1 MKKITQIL
9 LFVTVLTYGQQQ
21 QFSMQEA
28 IEFALDNNRS
38 VLNAKLDIDAAKQKK
53 WETTTMGLPQLNA
66 KIDYQNF
73 IIQPISFI
81 PKTLFGGPPG
91 EYFEGAMNSK
101 QNINASATLSQLVF
115 NGSYLVGLESAK
127 VYLKISDNAL
137 IKTKKVIKEMV
148 ISAYGN
154 VLMAEEGLTILNDNK
169 DILDKNIKD
178 TKALYDNGFVEE
190 ESVEQLELTRATL
203 LNQINKTEQLK
214 QTAYQMLNFTLG
226 QDINTPIELTDS
238 LESLANEN
246 YDLAITNAPFSLDNN
261 VDYKI
266 MLNQVEAKKLFVKLE
281 KSKALP
287 SVTTFLNF
295 GYTGYGYSKSFD
307 FLKKEQRWVDSA
319 LFGVSVNIPI
329 FSSLKRV
336 SRTRQAKIALKQ
348 TERKLEETGQQL
360 SLEYQN
366 AKTNYNYAM
375 QQYTIAKDNLALA
388 ARIEKKQRI
397 KFKEGISSSFELS
410 TAQRQL
416 YSMQQNYLQSIVDLI
431 NNKIKLEQIIE

>member
-9 LFVTVLTYGQQQ
+9 LFFTVLTYGQQQ

-28 IEFALDNNRS
+28 IDFALDNNRS

-73 IIQPISFI
+73 IIQPVSLI
-81 PKTLFGGPPG
+81 PAELFGGPPG
-91 EYFEGAMNSK
+91 EFAEISFGTK
-101 QNINASATLSQLVF
+101 QNISASATLSQLVF

-137 IKTKKVIKEMV
+137 VKTKKVIKEMV

-154 VLMAEEGLTILNDNK
+154 VLMAEEGLAILNDNK
-169 DILDKNIKD
+169 AILDKNIKD

-226 QDINTPIELTDS
+226 QDINTPIELADS

-295 GYTGYGYSKSFD
+295 GYTGNNEAFKFH
-307 FLKKEQRWVDSA
+307 KKEQTWYDSA

-329 FSSLKRV
+329 FSSFKRV
-336 SRTRQAKIALKQ
+336 SRTKQAKIALKQ
-348 TERKLEETGQQL
+348 TRRKLEETGQQL
-360 SLEYQN
+360 TLAYQN
-366 AKTNYNYAM
+366 AKTNYNFAM

-397 KFKEGISSSFELS
+397 KFKEGISTSFELS

>member
-1 MKKITQIL
+1 MKKITFLL
-9 LFVTVLTYGQQQ
+9 LFIASLTYSQQQ
-21 QFSMQEA
+21 QFTMQEA
-28 IEFALDNNRS
+28 IDFALDNNRS

-73 IIQPISFI
+73 IIQPVSLI
-81 PKTLFGGPPG
+81 PAELFGGPAG
-91 EYFEGAMNSK
+91 QFAEISFGTK

-137 IKTKKVIKEMV
+137 VKTKKVIKEMV
-148 ISAYGN
+148 ISAYAN
-154 VLMAEEGLTILNDNK
+154 VLLAEEGLIILNNNK
-169 DILDKNIKD
+169 AILDKNIKD
-178 TKALYDNGFVEE
+178 TKALFVNGFVEE

-203 LNQINKTEQLK
+203 LNQINKTVQLK

-226 QDINTPIELTDS
+226 QDINTPITLTDS
-238 LESLANEN
+238 LTSLANEN
-246 YDLAITNAPFSLDNN
+246 YDLAITAAPFSLDNN

-266 MLNQVEAKKLFVKLE
+266 MLNQLEAKKLLVKLE

-295 GYTGYGYSKSFD
+295 GYTGNNESFK
-307 FLKKEQRWVDSA
+307 FLKKEQTWYDSS

-329 FSSLKRV
+329 FSSLKRS
-336 SRTRQAKIALKQ
+336 SRTKQAKIALKQ
-348 TERKLEETGQQL
+348 TERKLEETRQKL

-375 QQYTIAKDNLALA
+375 QQYTIAKDNLNLA
-388 ARIEKKQRI
+388 ERIEKKQRI

-416 YSMQQNYLQSIVDLI
+416 YSMQQNYLQSIIDLI

>member
-1 MKKITQIL
+1 MKKITFLL
-9 LFVTVLTYGQQQ
+9 LFIVSLTYGQQQ
-21 QFSMQEA
+21 QFTMQEA
-28 IEFALDNNRS
+28 IDFALDNNRS

-73 IIQPISFI
+73 IIQPVSLI
-81 PKTLFGGPPG
+81 PAELFGGPAG
-91 EYFEGAMNSK
+91 QFAEISFGTK

-137 IKTKKVIKEMV
+137 VKTKKIIKEMV
-148 ISAYGN
+148 ISAYAN
-154 VLMAEEGLTILNDNK
+154 VLLAEEGLLILNDNK
-169 DILDKNIKD
+169 TILDKNIKD
-178 TKALYDNGFVEE
+178 TKALFVNGFVEE

-226 QDINTPIELTDS
+226 QDINTPITLTDS
-238 LESLANEN
+238 LASLANEN
-246 YDLAITNAPFSLDNN
+246 YDLAITNAPFNLSNN

-266 MLNQVEAKKLFVKLE
+266 MLNQLEAKKLLLKLE

-287 SVTTFLNF
+287 SVNTFLNF
-295 GYTGYGYSKSFD
+295 GYTGNNESFK
-307 FLKKEQRWVDSA
+307 FLKKEQTWYDSA

-329 FSSLKRV
+329 FSSLKRS
-336 SRTRQAKIALKQ
+336 SRTKQAKIALKQ
-348 TERKLEETGQQL
+348 TERKLEETEQKL

-375 QQYTIAKDNLALA
+375 QQYTIAKDNLDLA

-416 YSMQQNYLQSIVDLI
+416 YSMQQNYLQSIIDLI